1 MRFVTALIELEWNP
15 AIFDQPQLNMARFLT
30 VMEEPDFQI
39 RPQTLCY
46 HIHKCIPSFLTLAG
60 ALICRLFVINHKF

>member
-30 VMEEPDFQI
+30 VMEETDFQI
-39 RPQTLCY
+39 RPQTFMLP
-46 HIHKCIPSFLTLAG
+46 HP
-60 ALICRLFVINHKF
+60 